1 MGRAG
6 DGWGLTRGRLFK
18 LGAGAAFAI
27 GAGTGGRA
35 LAGGETSALPLDGVG
50 KPLGGPAYLRRETY
64 LPHVGSA
71 FEAHRPHAR
80 VVKVRL
86 IQAQELRGPGESF
99 SLLFRAQRHTPAEG
113 GIYRF
118 VHPSLGEFELFAS
131 PVGRGVKEL
140 DLEAVVN
147 RIET

>member
-1 MGRAG
+1 MTTAEG
-6 DGWGLTRGRLFK
+6 
-18 LGAGAAFAI
+18 I
-27 GAGTGGRA
+27 
-35 LAGGETSALPLDGVG
+35 G

-64 LPHVGSA
+64 LPLVGSA
-71 FEAHRPHAR
+71 FVAHLPETRAL
-80 VVKVRL
+80 KVRL
-86 IQAQELRGPGESF
+86 IQARQLRGPGEAF
-99 SLLFRAQRHTPAEG
+99 TLVFRAHRPAAAEE

-118 VHPSLGEFELFAS
+118 VHPSLGEFELFAN